1 MYDIFPGCFQIAV
14 SNKRSFFS
22 KLIFFFGK
30 KLRLQLWL
38 LDIKK
43 AAPLGR
49 PFPTQNYEKAI
60 TFIFVLF

>member
-14 SNKRSFFS
+14 SNIRSFFS
-22 KLIFFFGK
+22 KLIFLFSI
-30 KLRLQLWL
+30 KLSLRLWL

-60 TFIFVLF
+60 TFIFILF